1 VEQARA
7 IYDVTLITYR
17 EYKDGILPQDI
28 ELIKQYVHTCEKEEE
43 RAKSTLEWMRDI
55 NKKGFQSSSQLL
67 AAELGYQQAGIFL
80 RDANGMLK
88 QLKVYTGPKIIK
100 SLEAKLSAIN
110 ADKKNQEASCELETQ
125 RYNRLKKCIEK
136 CELRA
141 PADGVVVYV
150 NQTNG
155 WWRVESQIEQGVT
168 VRENQ
173 PIFQLPDPKHMRVK
187 ARINETKLSY
197 IKTGQPAMVKID
209 AFSDRELH
217 GTVAEVTAISSPV
230 NGPFSDVRVYYAI
243 VNIEEGFDDLRP
255 GLTAEV
261 FFKSSSRSGT
271 TRIPVQAVRLIDGKT
286 YVALHHQVTGKS
298 EVAPWRWKRVEL
310 GLIDPDY
317 AEVLSGVKTGD
328 RVVADPRTLPAPESL
343 PNESTEPSSVAN
355 LSMQP

>member
-1 VEQARA
+1 
-7 IYDVTLITYR
+7 
-17 EYKDGILPQDI
+17 
-28 ELIKQYVHTCEKEEE
+28 
-43 RAKSTLEWMRDI
+43 
-55 NKKGFQSSSQLL
+55 
-67 AAELGYQQAGIFL
+67 
-80 RDANGMLK
+80 ML
-88 QLKVYTGPKIIK
+88 
-100 SLEAKLSAIN
+100 
-110 ADKKNQEASCELETQ
+110 
-125 RYNRLKKCIEK
+125 
-136 CELRA
+136 
-141 PADGVVVYV
+141 VYV

-155 WWRVESQIEQGVT
+155 WGRVESQIDQGVT

-209 AFSDRELH
+209 AFPDRELH

-230 NGPFSDVRVYYAI
+230 NGPFSDVRVYYAM
-243 VNIEEGFDDLRP
+243 VNIEEGFEDLRP

-261 FFKSSSRSGT
+261 FFKSSSRSGI

-286 YVALHHQVTGKS
+286 YVALHQQATDKS

-317 AEVLSGVKTGD
+317 AEVLSGVKMGD

-343 PNESTEPSSVAN
+343 PDENTEPSSVAS